1 MEATIK
7 NGRLSGMTI
16 NRAFQVQLNNG
27 DNPQISP
34 TVDLSGMPI
43 DVAKQLIL
51 DALKVR
57 GRGPMRG
64 MSTET
69 LKNTYSGVIS
79 WRALYSKTGAH
90 TQSIEVEMSDDELD
104 VKIKELQAK
113 RDSQKDDFDTAVDD
127 AKAEQGVGL
136 AIKNLSN
143 AVDIRSKST

>member
-1 MEATIK
+1 MNKDACIK
-7 NGRLSGMTI
+7 DDRLENITI

-43 DVAKQLIL
+43 SVAKQMIL

-69 LKNTYSGVIS
+69 LKKTYSGKIS

-90 TQSIEVEMSDDELD
+90 AQSLEVSMSSTEKEALIAKLQTQLAEPE
-104 VKIKELQAK
+104 
-113 RDSQKDDFDTAVDD
+113 DDFDKAVDE
-127 AKAEQGVGL
+127 AKDGNESL
-136 AIKNLSN
+136 
-143 AVDIRSKST
+143 